1 MDIDFIRFTQSLVSA
16 INQTMKIIFHGA
28 TPIGF
33 VILMCF
39 QHFINSSLPFPI
51 YEIIFYTDSVYP
63 RCWKNF
69 VFINFSNI
77 RDKAGKEF
85 LFISWLYH
93 GNLSVSLKT
102 RNILCIQNLPY
113 QKDWKIWE
121 SQKKEC
127 RYRSYPMPPVFP
139 APRLAIMKKMKI

>member
-1 MDIDFIRFTQSLVSA
+1 
-16 INQTMKIIFHGA
+16 MKLFS
-28 TPIGF
+28 
-33 VILMCF
+33 
-39 QHFINSSLPFPI
+39 Q
-51 YEIIFYTDSVYP
+51 IFYADSVYP

-77 RDKAGKEF
+77 QDKTGKEF
-85 LFISWLYH
+85 LFISWQYH

-102 RNILCIQNLPY
+102 RKILCIQNLPY

-127 RYRSYPMPPVFP
+127 RCRNYLMLPAFP
-139 APRLAIMKKMKI
+139 FQRLANETYINGLLLLFCKNLEMKVTQLSVEEKQTLKEIFSRSKPAKEHRKLRRRNPKL

>member
-1 MDIDFIRFTQSLVSA
+1 MSIRKFPAVKYHGHRFYSVYPIPGVCDKSNHENNFSRSYAYRLCHTDVFPTFHKFFT
-16 INQTMKIIFHGA
+16 
-28 TPIGF
+28 
-33 VILMCF
+33 
-39 QHFINSSLPFPI
+39 PFPI

-113 QKDWKIWE
+113 QKD
-121 SQKKEC
+121 
-127 RYRSYPMPPVFP
+127 
-139 APRLAIMKKMKI
+139 

>member
-85 LFISWLYH
+85 LFISWQYH
-93 GNLSVSLKT
+93 GNLSISLKRGMYYAHKAYHT
-102 RNILCIQNLPY
+102 GTTERF
-113 QKDWKIWE
+113 E
-121 SQKKEC
+121 SRRKKN
-127 RYRSYPMPPVFP
+127 VI
-139 APRLAIMKKMKI
+139 AGIV

>member
-113 QKDWKIWE
+113 QKTERFE
-121 SQKKEC
+121 SLRKKNVVTGVIRC
-127 RYRSYPMPPVFP
+127 HRYSQLH
-139 APRLAIMKKMKI
+139 AWQL

>member
-1 MDIDFIRFTQSLVSA
+1 MPNSCIEFNSRYINIANWQAVHLYVQNAFFACWCTPQSPK
-16 INQTMKIIFHGA
+16 TMKINFHGA

-113 QKDWKIWE
+113 
-121 SQKKEC
+121 
-127 RYRSYPMPPVFP
+127 
-139 APRLAIMKKMKI
+139 

>member
-1 MDIDFIRFTQSLVSA
+1 MLPIFFKRLNAIPIYHFMIGILFFALFFPNSNLSSFLYSQLGYIEFGTNLASSAFVRTKCILACWGNAQSPK
-16 INQTMKIIFHGA
+16 TMKINFHGA

-63 RCWKNF
+63 KCWKNF

-77 RDKAGKEF
+77 RNKAGKEF
-85 LFISWLYH
+85 LFISW
-93 GNLSVSLKT
+93 
-102 RNILCIQNLPY
+102 
-113 QKDWKIWE
+113 
-121 SQKKEC
+121 
-127 RYRSYPMPPVFP
+127 
-139 APRLAIMKKMKI
+139 